1 MRSGRSPFRIPFFE
15 MILLQLRNSCLYQ
28 ASRFFFYAYISVYLD
43 LKHEELEVSMN
54 KSVLVFVSLAF
65 LLAACSSA
73 ATPAAPQG
81 NPTSAPVTTAAPA
94 TTEAAAA
101 TEAPAVTDAPAAGA
115 TVYKIVPGES
125 VLQYEVGETFLNQGN
140 VFNLAVGRSSQVA
153 GDITLDPAAPQNNSL
168 GTFTADISQFASDSD
183 RRDNAIRGRYLESSK
198 YPTVTFKPTAV
209 EGLPQSYQDGQEI
222 TFKVSGD
229 LTIRDV
235 TKPVSF
241 DVTAKLS
248 GGTLSGQAVTTILMS
263 DFGFGPISIA
273 GILNTED
280 QAKVTLNFV
289 ARSDA

>member
-1 MRSGRSPFRIPFFE
+1 MKKT
-15 MILLQLRNSCLYQ
+15 M
-28 ASRFFFYAYISVYLD
+28 
-43 LKHEELEVSMN
+43 
-54 KSVLVFVSLAF
+54 LVFVTLIF
-65 LLAACSSA
+65 LLAACSSGATPTAMQVSPTDAPVMTEAPA
-73 ATPAAPQG
+73 ATEVAA
-81 NPTSAPVTTAAPA
+81 V
-94 TTEAAAA
+94 
-101 TEAPAVTDAPAAGA
+101 TEAPAVTQPAAAGA
-115 TVYKIVPGES
+115 TVYKLVPGES

-140 VFNLAVGRSSQVA
+140 VFNLAVGRTSQVA
-153 GDITLDPAAPQNNSL
+153 GEVTLDPAAPQNSAL

-198 YPTVTFKPTAV
+198 YPTVTFKPTTV
-209 EGLPQSYQDGQEI
+209 EGLPQTYQEGQEI

-241 DVTAKLS
+241 DVTANLS
-248 GGTLSGQAVTTILMS
+248 GGALSGQAVTTILMS

-280 QAKVTLNFV
+280 QAKITLTFV